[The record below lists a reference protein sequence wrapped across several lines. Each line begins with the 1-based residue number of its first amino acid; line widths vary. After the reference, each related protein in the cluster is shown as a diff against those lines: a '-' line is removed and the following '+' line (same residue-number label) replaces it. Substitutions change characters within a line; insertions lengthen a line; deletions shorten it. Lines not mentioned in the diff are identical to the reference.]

1 MNMTDKLF
9 RKFTR
14 LYKLTKNLSDEEL
27 DLLLGEIY
35 IFRGNLSQGNVDN
48 DDIDMIEAS
57 LKKK

>member
-35 IFRGNLSQGNVDN
+35 IFRGNRSQGNVDN

>member
-1 MNMTDKLF
+1 MTDKLF

-14 LYKLTKNLSDEEL
+14 LYKLTKNLTDEEL

>member
-14 LYKLTKNLSDEEL
+14 LYKLTKNLTDEEL

>member
-1 MNMTDKLF
+1 MTDKLF

-35 IFRGNLSQGNVDN
+35 IFRGNLPQGNVDN

>member
-1 MNMTDKLF
+1 MTDKLF

>member
-1 MNMTDKLF
+1 MTDKLF

-14 LYKLTKNLSDEEL
+14 LYKLTKNLTDEEL

-35 IFRGNLSQGNVDN
+35 IFRGNLSQGNVDS